1 MKRTKIRF
9 LIFLGLLCILADIAS
24 SGYSVVYN
32 DARIVAPMDYSSY
45 VFRIQD
51 LPMIVSLLLTCAYV
65 LYLFIL
71 LVRTIIKNNRRDRGS
86 STSRKINPKLGFFGF
101 LGFLGFL
108 GFWNSGAGKNM
119 PVFVF
124 FLFFG
129 FFGFF
134 FEGKMSNTFRDERY
148 KENKAKAQFTSME
161 IVMLILFITTL
172 LLGWGDLMGS
182 AEYTLTAVR
191 IVLSLTMGL
200 YLFLN
205 EYLLYRYDHDEE
217 TAESED

>member
-45 VFRIQD
+45 VFRVQD

-71 LVRTIIKNNRRDRGS
+71 LAGAIIKNNRRDRVS
-86 STSRKINPKLGFFGF
+86 STSRKISPKLGFLGL
-101 LGFLGFL
+101 LGFLGFP
-108 GFWNSGAGKNM
+108 GFWNFDFNQNM
-119 PVFVF
+119 SAFVF
-124 FLFFG
+124 FIFFG

-134 FEGKMSNTFRDERY
+134 FEGKMSGTFRDERY
-148 KENKAKAQFTSME
+148 KENKVKAQFASME

-172 LLGWGDLMGS
+172 VLGWGDLMGS
-182 AEYTLTAVR
+182 PEYTLIAVR

-200 YLFLN
+200 FLFLS

-217 TAESED
+217 TFESED